1 MVLLAGKISGFLSD
15 CSSGAVWG
23 DHCSNS
29 CSLMKI
35 QGYKSRVLK
44 YRCTRPGNIVE
55 RQKVHFGS
63 SLLEWNSSLCL
74 KTNHFIYKI
83 CSLVIIMLTALWKTA
98 QNLAW
103 HLFACFFFSHIYYP
117 GETNFELYDSVYYE
131 CGEPLEKVQRI
142 CGCPNPGSVQGQG
155 AWDLEQTG
163 QVKCVQVGE
172 SELNDLWG
180 SSQLKPRSILSSLFL
195 GNTATLYLR

>member
-1 MVLLAGKISGFLSD
+1 MLLLAGKISGFLSD

-35 QGYKSRVLK
+35 QGYKSSVLK

-83 CSLVIIMLTALWKTA
+83 CSLVIRMLTALWKTA

-103 HLFACFFFSHIYYP
+103 HLFACYFSVTFTTLGRLILNYMILF
-117 GETNFELYDSVYYE
+117 TMSVVNHW
-131 CGEPLEKVQRI
+131 KRSR
-142 CGCPNPGSVQGQG
+142 GSVD
-155 AWDLEQTG
+155 APTLEAFKARVHETWSKL
-163 QVKCVQVGE
+163 VKWNV
-172 SELNDLWG
+172 SKWG
-180 SSQLKPRSILSSLFL
+180 SQ
-195 GNTATLYLR
+195 N

>member
-1 MVLLAGKISGFLSD
+1 MRSSIYTDTQCIRWIGICFLYNRKSYWENENLWLLLCGSDLVNIMVSLAGKISEFLSD
-15 CSSGAVWG
+15 CSTGAVWG

-74 KTNHFIYKI
+74 NTNHFIYKI
-83 CSLVIIMLTALWKTA
+83 CSLVIIILPALWKTA
-98 QNLAW
+98 QSLNW
-103 HLFACFFFSHIYYP
+103 HLHVIFQSHLLP
-117 GETNFELYDSVYYE
+117 
-131 CGEPLEKVQRI
+131 
-142 CGCPNPGSVQGQG
+142 
-155 AWDLEQTG
+155 
-163 QVKCVQVGE
+163 
-172 SELNDLWG
+172 WG
-180 SSQLKPRSILSSLFL
+180 D
-195 GNTATLYLR
+195 